1 MKVLGNTLLSGDEP
15 FWFLANAGE
24 RVVITELGT
33 NTVVFDRTY
42 TSDTT
47 DRFLDDDGTGFWR
60 GSDYRVDVYSKDKTY
75 SFYIHNTRFDTV
87 YQIRMLDYAGR
98 IGRYYKYFVQ
108 YMSPNG
114 RVYVR
119 VAEKWL
125 SDYNIPVPSGWSVVV
140 VYKVTDEFNLR
151 PHTYGQFSISSV
163 SSNYDIVG
171 TRVDNDYV
179 VVERTY
185 RIYIK
190 LIRDLF
196 GDTGIQ
202 ILNYALSVS
211 NPLLAFVG
219 SGIAKLLGDIGVYGV
234 SYVKEIR
241 ISGDYVYITV
251 GQTENVYDA
260 PLLLIVLFIL
270 LGVLII
276 NSVSGLI
283 QSISENKARENQAQ
297 IARQIHEVYTSAFNY
312 AQGICGN
319 DINCVNSV
327 VSTIT
332 DGYVRSIG
340 VVMSTT
346 AEQPTT
352 CNGLNL
358 SGTCV
363 PWWGWLLVGL
373 FLALLLRR

>member
-1 MKVLGNTLLSGDEP
+1 MKVLGNTLLNGDEP

-24 RVVITELGT
+24 RVVITRD

-42 TSDTT
+42 TSDAT
-47 DRFLDDDGTGFWR
+47 DRFIDDDGTGFWR
-60 GSDYRVDVYSKDKTY
+60 ASDYRVDVYSRDKMY
-75 SFYIHNTRFDTV
+75 SFYIHSTRFDTV
-87 YQIRMLDYAGR
+87 YRIRMLDYAGR
-98 IGRYYKYFVQ
+98 IGRYYKYLVQ
-108 YMSPNG
+108 YISNNG

-119 VAEKWL
+119 VAEKWV
-125 SDYNIPVPSGWSVVV
+125 SDYIIPVPSGWSVVA
-140 VYKVTDEFNLR
+140 VYKVTDGFNLR
-151 PHTYGQFSISSV
+151 PHTYGQFSISSI
-163 SSNYDIVG
+163 SSNYEIVG
-171 TRVDNDYV
+171 TKVDNDYV
-179 VVERTY
+179 IVERTY

-202 ILNYALSVS
+202 ILNYALRVS

-251 GQTENVYDA
+251 GQTENVHDA

-270 LGVLII
+270 LGVLVI

-297 IARQIHEVYTSAFNY
+297 IARQIHDLYTSAFNY

-319 DINCVNSV
+319 DMDCVNRV

-340 VVMSTT
+340 VVMST
-346 AEQPTT
+346 APEQPTA
-352 CNGLNL
+352 CNGVVVA
-358 SGTCV
+358 GICI
-363 PWWGWLLVGL
+363 PWWMVAIGALLVI
-373 FLALLLRR
+373 LLLR

>member
-1 MKVLGNTLLSGDEP
+1 MKVLGNTLLNGDEP

-33 NTVVFDRTY
+33 NTVVFDNTY
-42 TSDTT
+42 TSDETNS
-47 DRFLDDDGTGFWR
+47 FIDDDGTGFWR
-60 GSDYRVDVYSKDKTY
+60 ASDYRVDVYSRDKTY
-75 SFYIHNTRFDTV
+75 SFYIHSTRFDTV
-87 YQIRMLDYAGR
+87 YRIRMLDYAGR
-98 IGRYYKYFVQ
+98 IGSYYKYFVQ
-108 YMSPNG
+108 YISPDD

-125 SDYNIPVPSGWSVVV
+125 SDYTIPVPSDWSIVV
-140 VYKVTDEFNLR
+140 VYKVTDGFNLR
-151 PHTYGQFSISSV
+151 PHTYGQFFTSLI

-171 TRVDNDYV
+171 ARVDNDYV

-234 SYVKEIR
+234 LYVKEISIR
-241 ISGDYVYITV
+241 GDYVYITV
-251 GQTENVYDA
+251 GQAENVYDA
-260 PLLLIVLFIL
+260 PILLIVLFIL

-276 NSVSGLI
+276 NSVSELI
-283 QSISENKARENQAQ
+283 LSISESKVRENQAQ

-319 DINCVNSV
+319 NMDCVNRV

-332 DGYVRSIG
+332 DGYIRSIG
-340 VVMSTT
+340 VVMSTIP
-346 AEQPTT
+346 EQNTT
-352 CNGLNL
+352 CNGIIVA
-358 SGTCV
+358 GMCI
-363 PWWGWLLVGL
+363 PWWIVAVGVLLVV
-373 FLALLLRR
+373 LLLR

>member
-1 MKVLGNTLLSGDEP
+1 MKFGNTLLNSDEP
-15 FWFLANAGE
+15 FEFLANAGE
-24 RVVITELGT
+24 RVVITDLST
-33 NTVVFDRTY
+33 NTVVFDKTY
-42 TSDTT
+42 TSDTS
-47 DRFLDDDGTGFWR
+47 DRFIDDDGTGFWR
-60 GSDYRVDVYSKDKTY
+60 ASDYRVDVYSIDKMY
-75 SFYIHNTRFDTV
+75 SFYIHSTRFDTV
-87 YQIRMLDYAGR
+87 HWIRLLDYAGR
-98 IGRYYKYFVQ
+98 IGNYYKYFAQ
-108 YMSPNG
+108 YMSPDG

-119 VAEKWL
+119 VVDKWL
-125 SDYNIPVPSGWSVVV
+125 SGGYIVPVPRGWDVVV
-140 VYKVTDEFNLR
+140 IYKVTDSFDSR
-151 PHTYGQFSISSV
+151 PHTYGQFNIGSV
-163 SSNYDIVG
+163 SSDYNIAG

-234 SYVKEIR
+234 SYVKEIGIR
-241 ISGDYVYITV
+241 GDYVYVTV

-260 PLLLIVLFIL
+260 PLLVIVLFIL
-270 LGVLII
+270 LGVLVI
-276 NSVSGLI
+276 NSVSDLI
-283 QSISENKARENQAQ
+283 QSISESKARENQAQ
-297 IARQIHEVYTSAFNY
+297 IARQIHEVYNSAFNY
-312 AQGICGN
+312 AQSICGN
-319 DINCVNSV
+319 DMDCVNRV

-346 AEQPTT
+346 PEQPTT
-352 CNGLNL
+352 CNGVVVY
-358 SGTCV
+358 GWCI
-363 PWWGWLLVGL
+363 PWWMIAIGVLLVV
-373 FLALLLRR
+373 LLLR

>member
-1 MKVLGNTLLSGDEP
+1 MKVLGNTLLGNDEP

-42 TSDTT
+42 TRDAV
-47 DRFLDDDGTGFWR
+47 DRFLDDDGTGLWR
-60 GSDYRVDVYSKDKTY
+60 ASDYRVDVYSRDKTY
-75 SFYIHNTRFDTV
+75 SFYIHSTRFDTV
-87 YQIRMLDYAGR
+87 YRIRMLDYAGR
-98 IGRYYKYFVQ
+98 IGRYYKYFIQ
-108 YMSPNG
+108 YMSHG

-119 VAEKWL
+119 VAEKWV
-125 SDYNIPVPSGWSVVV
+125 SDYIIPVPSGWSVVV
-140 VYKVTDEFNLR
+140 VYKVTDGFNLR
-151 PHTYGQFSISSV
+151 PHTYGQFSIGSI

-219 SGIAKLLGDIGVYGV
+219 SGIAKLLGDIGAYGV

-270 LGVLII
+270 LGVLVI

-283 QSISENKARENQAQ
+283 QSISESKARENQAQ
-297 IARQIHEVYTSAFNY
+297 IARQIHDLYTSAFNY
-312 AQGICGN
+312 AQDICGN
-319 DINCVNSV
+319 DMDCVNRV

-340 VVMSTT
+340 VVMSSTP
-346 AEQPTT
+346 EQTTT
-352 CNGLNL
+352 CNGIVVA
-358 SGTCV
+358 GMCI
-363 PWWGWLLVGL
+363 PWWMVAIGALLVI
-373 FLALLLRR
+373 LLIR

>member
-1 MKVLGNTLLSGDEP
+1 MKVLGNTLLGSDEP

-33 NTVVFDRTY
+33 NKVVFERTY
-42 TSDTT
+42 TRDAT
-47 DRFLDDDGTGFWR
+47 DRFLDDDGTGFWKA
-60 GSDYRVDVYSKDKTY
+60 SDYRVDVYSRDNTY
-75 SFYIHNTRFDTV
+75 SFYIHSTRFDTV
-87 YQIRMLDYAGR
+87 YQIRILDHAGR

-125 SDYNIPVPSGWSVVV
+125 SDYIIPVPSGWSVVI
-140 VYKVTDEFNLR
+140 VYKVTNGFDLR
-151 PHTYGQFSISSV
+151 PHTYGQFYISSI
-163 SSNYDIVG
+163 SSNYDVVG
-171 TRVDNDYV
+171 AKVDNDYV

-251 GQTENVYDA
+251 VQTENVYDA
-260 PLLLIVLFIL
+260 PVLLIVLFIL
-270 LGVLII
+270 LGVLVI

-283 QSISENKARENQAQ
+283 QSISESKARENQAQ

-319 DINCVNSV
+319 NMDCVNRV

-346 AEQPTT
+346 PT
-352 CNGLNL
+352 CNGVVVA
-358 SGTCV
+358 GMCI
-363 PWWGWLLVGL
+363 PWWVVAIGALLVI
-373 FLALLLRR
+373 LLLR